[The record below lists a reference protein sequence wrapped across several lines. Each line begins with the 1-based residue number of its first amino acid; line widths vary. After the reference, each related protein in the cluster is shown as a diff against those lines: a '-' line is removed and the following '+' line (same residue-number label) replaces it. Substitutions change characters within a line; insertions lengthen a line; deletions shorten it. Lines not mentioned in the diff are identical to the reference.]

1 MSAKLTPITDVFA
14 YKGKIEDAV
23 WEEVYQGGYG
33 ELFDETLWVDAM
45 LIEGRLLDEVNGSP

>member
-14 YKGKIEDAV
+14 YEGKIEDAV
-23 WEEVYQGGYG
+23 WQTGFRGGNDY
-33 ELFDETLWVDAM
+33 LFDETLWVDAM